1 MRTAILS
8 ALALGLSVGE
18 CGVGW
23 AWQSSGQPPQQSPPP
38 TEANQS
44 QQTPPAKKS
53 DAASDPTKPDSVPP
67 ATDTDPLKMAA
78 PQTAAS
84 LSDGTPKTDG
94 KPKIEGGA
102 PISDKTYVIGA
113 EDVLNVY
120 VWNSAPLTGSHV
132 VRPDGRISIPL
143 IGEIM
148 AAGKTPMELQGEIT
162 DRLKAS
168 NMILKP
174 NVAVSITQVNSKKYY
189 LEGEVNKP
197 GQYNLIVPTTILEA
211 LVNAGGFKDFA
222 NESHIRIIRGKNT
235 FNFNYKQVIKNQHTE
250 QNIYLEP
257 GDIIVVK

>member
-8 ALALGLSVGE
+8 ALALALSVGDY
-18 CGVGW
+18 GVGW
-23 AWQSSGQPPQQSPPP
+23 AWQSSGQPAQQSPPP

-53 DAASDPTKPDSVPP
+53 DAAGDPSKPDNVPP

-78 PQTAAS
+78 PQTAAPQ
-84 LSDGTPKTDG
+84 SDGTPKSDG

-113 EDVLNVY
+113 EDVLSVY
-120 VWNSAPLTGSHV
+120 VWNSVPLTGSHV

-148 AAGKTPMELQGEIT
+148 AAGKTPLELQSEIT
-162 DRLKAS
+162 ERLKAS

-197 GQYNLIVPTTILEA
+197 GQYNLIVPTTVLEA

-222 NESHIRIIRGKNT
+222 NESHIRIIRGKST